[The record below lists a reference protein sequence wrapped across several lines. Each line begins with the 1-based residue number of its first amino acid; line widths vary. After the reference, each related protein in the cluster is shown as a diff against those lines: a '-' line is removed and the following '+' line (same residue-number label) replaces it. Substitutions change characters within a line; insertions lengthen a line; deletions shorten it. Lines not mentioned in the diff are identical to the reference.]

1 MLFLYMLVNF
11 ADYVEETLTYYRLP
25 AGAPQAHE
33 IDQHAGAVEPGDQ
46 TQHTL
51 VRIFPSKPPNCSTR
65 RDHLKP
71 TGGRTRLWHG
81 QVKPPIKKGRMLD
94 M

>member
-1 MLFLYMLVNF
+1 MQTPKGAWTVATMLFLYMLVNF

-46 TQHTL
+46 TPHACRADLPQPGEL
-51 VRIFPSKPPNCSTR
+51 PAAGAGP
-65 RDHLKP
+65 
-71 TGGRTRLWHG
+71 GGR
-81 QVKPPIKKGRMLD
+81 D
-94 M
+94 A